1 MVTTI
6 RIEKEIREALRVI
19 GRKNQTY
26 NDIIKE
32 MVKERKKRSTNSA
45 KLTESQVS

>member
-26 NDIIKE
+26 NDILKE
-32 MVKERKKRSTNSA
+32 LLKERKKRSVNLA
-45 KLTESQVS
+45 ELTEPQEL